1 MEKGVICL
9 IINYMF
15 NENLYAPIEKVN
27 FELFEQKQIE
37 LFIKREDLIHPFIAG
52 NKWRKLTYILQDA
65 SSKNKKHLVTFGG
78 AYSNH
83 LLAVACAGAKYHLTT
98 TGFVRGEELSNHML
112 GLCRWFG
119 MNLIFIDRESY
130 RNKSEI
136 FDTYFSNNYNAYFI
150 EEGGVGELGAKGCGE
165 ILKGIENEYSHVFCS
180 VGTGCTIEGLI
191 GYANEHKL
199 KASIEGIVVLK
210 GGDFLQKQIEKKNFN
225 QANWRLHQGFH
236 EGGYA
241 KTSPELLAFIQ
252 HFASQTG
259 ILIDQVYEGK
269 MMKAI
274 FSLAEENYFK
284 KGSKIL
290 AIHCGGTLGMLSVV
304 DVCN

>member
-1 MEKGVICL
+1 M
-9 IINYMF
+9 
-15 NENLYAPIEKVN
+15 
-27 FELFEQKQIE
+27 
-37 LFIKREDLIHPFIAG
+37 
-52 NKWRKLTYILQDA
+52 
-65 SSKNKKHLVTFGG
+65 
-78 AYSNH
+78 
-83 LLAVACAGAKYHLTT
+83 
-98 TGFVRGEELSNHML
+98 
-112 GLCRWFG
+112 
-119 MNLIFIDRESY
+119 
-130 RNKSEI
+130 
-136 FDTYFSNNYNAYFI
+136 
-150 EEGGVGELGAKGCGE
+150 
-165 ILKGIENEYSHVFCS
+165 GIENEYSHVFCS

-191 GYANEHKL
+191 GYANKHKQ

-210 GGDFLQKQIEKKNFN
+210 GGGFLQKQIEEKNFN

-304 DVCN
+304 K

>member
-1 MEKGVICL
+1 MDEGLSKTDI
-9 IINYMF
+9 MF
-15 NENLYAPIEKVN
+15 TEHLYAPIEQLHFDLLK
-27 FELFEQKQIE
+27 EKQIE

-65 SSKNKKHLVTFGG
+65 SSKNKKHLLTFGG

-83 LLAVACAGAKYHLTT
+83 LLAVACAGAKYNYKT
-98 TGFVRGEELSNHML
+98 TGLVRGEEVNNHML
-112 GLCRWFG
+112 GLCKWFG
-119 MNLIFIDRESY
+119 MKLIFIDRESY
-130 RNKSEI
+130 RNKTKL
-136 FDTYFSNNYNAYFI
+136 FDEYFSENNEAYFI
-150 EEGGVGELGAKGCGE
+150 NEGGAGELGAKGCGE
-165 ILKGIENEYSHVFCS
+165 ILNGIENDYSHVFCS

-191 GYANEHKL
+191 NYVKENKL
-199 KASIEGIVVLK
+199 HSSIEGVVVLK
-210 GGDFLQKQIEKKNFN
+210 GGDFLQKQIEEKNFN
-225 QANWRLHQGFH
+225 EANWRLHQGFH

-241 KTSPELLAFIQ
+241 KTTPELLAFIQ
-252 HFASQTG
+252 NFSAQTG

-274 FSLAEENYFK
+274 FTLAQENYFK

-304 DVCN
+304 K

>member
-1 MEKGVICL
+1 MDESLPKTNI
-9 IINYMF
+9 MF
-15 NENLYAPIEKVN
+15 NETIYAPIEQLHFDLLK
-27 FELFEQKQIE
+27 EKQIE

-83 LLAVACAGAKYHLTT
+83 LLAVACTGAKYHFKT
-98 TGFVRGEELSNHML
+98 TGFVRGEELSNHIL

-119 MNLIFIDRESY
+119 MHLIFVERDAY
-130 RNKSEI
+130 RDKVKLFEEN
-136 FDTYFSNNYNAYFI
+136 FSDGNEAYFI
-150 EEGGVGELGAKGCGE
+150 EEGGAGELGAKGCGE

-180 VGTGCTIEGLI
+180 VGTGGTIEGLI
-191 GYANEHKL
+191 GYANEHKP

-210 GGDFLQKQIEKKNFN
+210 GGDFLQKQIEEKKFN

-274 FSLAEENYFK
+274 FSLADENYFK

-304 DVCN
+304 K